1 MANNRFNKQVSPKGY
16 ADGGIIPKNFK
27 DLKPGV
33 IDTAKKIKKKKAPKT
48 SIKEKIL
55 PNKKKKRL
63 EELRESLK

>member
-33 IDTAKKIKKKKAPKT
+33 INTAKKIIKKSKSKSK
-48 SIKEKIL
+48 KEKEK
-55 PNKKKKRL
+55 NNGK
-63 EELRESLK
+63 

>member
-16 ADGGIIPKNFK
+16 KEGGIIPKNFK
-27 DLKPGV
+27 NLTPGA
-33 IDTAKKIKKKKAPKT
+33 INTAKKIKKKKVPKT

>member
-16 ADGGIIPKNFK
+16 ADGGT
-27 DLKPGV
+27 V
-33 IDTAKKIKKKKAPKT
+33 KKKKAPKAGFKNPFAGT

-63 EELRESLK
+63 EELREQLK